1 MEIQN
6 RKSGINSEFII
17 PWNSEEGKRRLFSSK
32 YNNSFFILAH
42 LFERQIKPTYCGIAS
57 AVIVLNALRRD
68 KQGLNLEDNFDLQV
82 PNTGKRIKFNYYNQ
96 LTFLNNETNKIKS
109 KKAIEGKLLASSG
122 DKLQNFDPGLT
133 LKDLEKILRLHMLDV
148 LCNHVDI
155 TSSKNISR
163 FRDDVIAHVTSTNSF
178 IIANFDGSKFSR
190 QGEGHF
196 SPIAAYHPETD
207 SCLILDVNGCLQPW
221 FWVSIENFYNGMC
234 TSDGNYNRGYLIIS
248 DRLDTT
254 CRHASQ

>member
-1 MEIQN
+1 M
-6 RKSGINSEFII
+6 
-17 PWNSEEGKRRLFSSK
+17 
-32 YNNSFFILAH
+32 
-42 LFERQIKPTYCGIAS
+42 
-57 AVIVLNALRRD
+57 
-68 KQGLNLEDNFDLQV
+68 
-82 PNTGKRIKFNYYNQ
+82 
-96 LTFLNNETNKIKS
+96 NNETNKIKS

-163 FRDDVIAHVTSTNSF
+163 FRDDVIAHVSSTNSF

-221 FWVSIENFYNGMC
+221 FWVSI
-234 TSDGNYNRGYLIIS
+234 
-248 DRLDTT
+248 
-254 CRHASQ
+254 